1 MMTPAIEDMRYVE
14 DFRVWLRFQDGTEGE
29 VDLSDEL
36 WGDVFE
42 PLKDINYFRTVRL
55 DRELDTICWENG
67 SDFAPESLYRMV
79 TSVPA

>member
-1 MMTPAIEDMRYVE
+1 MTPAIEDMRYVE

-55 DRELDTICWENG
+55 DRELDTICWGNG
-67 SDFAPESLYRMV
+67 ADFAPESLYRMV